1 MSATLRIMSRI
12 TAAIVIAIAPLLLV
26 GCASSGSEVVRTSEG
41 KLYLVATWIPEGR
54 PEALI
59 SGTLTWSE
67 AGCLAVESGS
77 RTFLLMMPK
86 GTSIVDPG
94 VILDDG
100 SQVEIGDEISWGGG
114 YSSTDGD
121 VDGLM
126 EQGLPRGCITDE
138 VAIVNPMS
146 SP

>member
-1 MSATLRIMSRI
+1 MSRI
-12 TAAIVIAIAPLLLV
+12 RAAIVIAIAPLLLV

-77 RTFLLMMPK
+77 RSFLVMMPK
-86 GTSIVDPG
+86 GTNIVDRD
-94 VILDDG
+94 VTLDDG
-100 SQVEIGDEISWGGG
+100 SQVEIGEVISWGGG
-114 YSSTDGD
+114 YVNTEGD
-121 VDGLM
+121 VDRLIGL
-126 EQGLPRGCITDE
+126 GLPRGCISE
-138 VAIVNPMS
+138 EIAVVNPMS

>member
-1 MSATLRIMSRI
+1 MGATLRIMSRI

-41 KLYLVATWIPEGR
+41 KLYLVATQVPEGR

-67 AGCLAVESGS
+67 AGCLAVDSGS
-77 RTFLLMMPK
+77 GAFLVMMPK
-86 GTSIVDPG
+86 GTSIVDQG

-114 YSSTDGD
+114 YFSTDGD
-121 VDGLM
+121 VDRLIGL
-126 EQGLPRGCITDE
+126 GLPRGCITEE
-138 VAIVNPMS
+138 VAVVNPMS
-146 SP
+146 VP